1 LQGVCD
7 GAGAVLLAS
16 EEACSKFNLK
26 PLARLVGYSVV
37 GVEPS
42 IMGIGPAPAIQMLL
56 EKTGKSLADID
67 LIEVRSTLKTA
78 ISESRINFLNVIR
91 STRLSVPKLWRAPRS
106 WVLI

>member
-1 LQGVCD
+1 MQGVCD

-16 EEACSKFNLK
+16 EEACSKYNLK

-56 EKTGKSLADID
+56 AKSGKSLADID
-67 LIEVRSTLKTA
+67 LVEVKALY
-78 ISESRINFLNVIR
+78 
-91 STRLSVPKLWRAPRS
+91 
-106 WVLI
+106 